1 MELALLN
8 SLVAAVPGLATVL
21 MVLGAL
27 VVIGAAVVAAT
38 PSKADDEA
46 WEKIKSV
53 PLIGG
58 LISALTNFSP
68 FQKK

>member
-8 SLVAAVPGLATVL
+8 SLVSAVPGLSVIL
-21 MVLGAL
+21 MALGAL
-27 VVIGAAVVAAT
+27 VVIGSAVVAAT
-38 PSKADDEA
+38 PSKSDDEA

-58 LISALTNFSP
+58 LISALANFSP
-68 FQKK
+68 FQKR